1 LLEELRLLETDDEEE
16 DDSELDTLLLVVVV
30 VVVVVVVAPV
40 TVTKLALTGFCDAWT
55 QSPPI

>member
-1 LLEELRLLETDDEEE
+1 VAVVVREPVTVVDEEL
-16 DDSELDTLLLVVVV
+16 V

-55 QSPPI
+55 